1 MRFVSAY
8 FFLASPFFCL
18 VKGNVRGFGQEARQT
33 NKQEQEQVEEV
44 LDMNCSNPI

>member
-1 MRFVSAY
+1 MRFVSVH

-18 VKGNVRGFGQEARQT
+18 VKGDVRGIGQEARQT

-44 LDMNCSNPI
+44 LEMNFSNPI